1 MNASGRSWAVLWV
14 LLAGLLVY
22 AAWLWL
28 HPPALSSGETSHWW
42 PIIINVARGQG
53 YSGCFPEYFPFC
65 HAGNQVTAAREPL
78 PVLVFASVARLFGD
92 SFCTAGILEIAV
104 NLAVLAALFS
114 LAKNLAGEK
123 SAILASVLWI
133 AYLPALKLIPQVSG
147 DLIATL
153 AVTAGVLFFTRA
165 LRSGSPREYLAA
177 GITLAMGGLSRS
189 VVLVVAPLLFGGG
202 LLQSTG
208 ALRQRIRPLV
218 LFMAAF
224 ASVLLPWG
232 IRNYLA
238 FGRPVVASTMA
249 GYNLY
254 RHNYQLPQ
262 EHFLRYVA
270 GEEAAGA
277 VKLLLNQ
284 RKSLRGDENEAEMDE
299 VYREEAGR
307 VIRAWPG
314 RYLALTAYRF
324 LPLWFGWGVP
334 EAYGVRPRLDDY
346 LVMIEQAVL
355 LGLAAAGLKSLRAR
369 AWPVVATA
377 ALICLLQMAVV
388 GQMRY
393 VVPVMPLVLA
403 LSAGGIAL
411 PGSAG

>member
-1 MNASGRSWAVLWV
+1 
-14 LLAGLLVY
+14 
-22 AAWLWL
+22 
-28 HPPALSSGETSHWW
+28 
-42 PIIINVARGQG
+42 
-53 YSGCFPEYFPFC
+53 
-65 HAGNQVTAAREPL
+65 
-78 PVLVFASVARLFGD
+78 
-92 SFCTAGILEIAV
+92 
-104 NLAVLAALFS
+104 
-114 LAKNLAGEK
+114 
-123 SAILASVLWI
+123 
-133 AYLPALKLIPQVSG
+133 
-147 DLIATL
+147 
-153 AVTAGVLFFTRA
+153 
-165 LRSGSPREYLAA
+165 
-177 GITLAMGGLSRS
+177 
-189 VVLVVAPLLFGGG
+189 
-202 LLQSTG
+202 
-208 ALRQRIRPLV
+208 
-218 LFMAAF
+218 
-224 ASVLLPWG
+224 
-232 IRNYLA
+232 
-238 FGRPVVASTMA
+238 
-249 GYNLY
+249 
-254 RHNYQLPQ
+254 
-262 EHFLRYVA
+262 
-270 GEEAAGA
+270 

-307 VIRAWPG
+307 VIRTWPG

-324 LPLWFGWGVP
+324 LPLWLGWGVP